1 MGTSLFVN
9 ADCVWIVTGDCRP
22 PRQLGF
28 GILVAASLLIEPW
41 PKRSPGGPTRLPLP
55 PWHVSL
61 SPVFSVP
68 ASAFVN
74 GRPRR
79 APRLS
84 RFGAA
89 GVVATLATRG
99 GLGLAGQIDLIA
111 PGSVSER
118 FRARDRR
125 FYSPLCITLAALS
138 LPAVLKPA

>member
-1 MGTSLFVN
+1 MGTSLFATRIASGSLLGIAGLHVN
-9 ADCVWIVTGDCRP
+9 WALGSSWPLRDHRALAEEVAGRSDSAP
-22 PRQLGF
+22 PSS
-28 GILVAASLLIEPW
+28 VACLAVASLL
-41 PKRSPGGPTRLPLP
+41 GA
-55 PWHVSL
+55 
-61 SPVFSVP
+61 